1 MLDCRS
7 KGSPVSM
14 LTKIVHLDKLGG
26 FLLRVRFSDGSEG
39 THDFAAMV

>member
-1 MLDCRS
+1 
-7 KGSPVSM
+7 M

-26 FLLRVRFSDGSEG
+26 FHLRVRFSDGSEG